1 MGKIVYLE
9 KKINDSYYLDLELT
23 KEQIEEAKQR
33 LEIDDDL
40 DDYFM
45 KNKTFNPTIDLPFMD
60 MVLDKNK
67 RKCVYAKY
75 DKKYESN
82 PEEDEIFRE
91 MTRRRRGK
99 W

>member
-1 MGKIVYLE
+1 MGKVIYLE

-23 KEQIEEAKQR
+23 KEQIEESKKR

-45 KNKTFNPTIDLPFMD
+45 KNKTFTPTIDLPFMD

-67 RKCVYAKY
+67 RKCVYTKY

-99 W
+99 

>member
-1 MGKIVYLE
+1 MGKVIYLE

-45 KNKTFNPTIDLPFMD
+45 KNKTFTPTINLSFID
-60 MVLDKNK
+60 MILDKNK
-67 RKCVYAKY
+67 RKCVYTKY

-99 W
+99 

>member
-1 MGKIVYLE
+1 MSRKSKNNKNNKKEEDIVE
-9 KKINDSYYLDLELT
+9 SMVLEL
-23 KEQIEEAKQR
+23 KEYK
-33 LEIDDDL
+33 
-40 DDYFM
+40 

-82 PEEDEIFRE
+82 LEEDEIFRE
-91 MTRRRRGK
+91 MTKRRKGDNE
-99 W
+99 

>member
-23 KEQIEEAKQR
+23 KEQIEEAKKDQKQMTTQMIT
-33 LEIDDDL
+33 LW
-40 DDYFM
+40 
-45 KNKTFNPTIDLPFMD
+45 KKTFNPTIDLPFMD

-67 RKCVYAKY
+67 RKCVYTKY

-99 W
+99 